1 MTPDSCLIV
10 VFAALLGAAYWLWL
24 AVKAPRTRIVLIAVA
39 LVCFVA
45 TIVIRDIED
54 ARDVASAEQHFV
66 P

>member
-10 VFAALLGAAYWLWL
+10 VFATLLGAAYWLWL
-24 AVKAPRTRIVLIAVA
+24 AEKAPRTRIVLIAVA

-54 ARDVASAEQHFV
+54 ARDVASAEKHFV

>member
-1 MTPDSCLIV
+1 MTPDACLILLV
-10 VFAALLGAAYWLWL
+10 AALLGAAYWLWL
-24 AVKAPRTRIVLIAVA
+24 AEKAPRTRLVLIAVA

-54 ARDVASAEQHFV
+54 AREVASAEQHFV

>member
-1 MTPDSCLIV
+1 MTPDGCLILLV
-10 VFAALLGAAYWLWL
+10 AALLGATYWLWL
-24 AVKAPRTRIVLIAVA
+24 AEKAPRTRIVLLAVA

-45 TIVIRDIED
+45 TVVIRDMED